1 MPASTLITAGS
12 GAILVPSALSY
23 PQATDPTIYLP
34 YDSPQV
40 ITSSGTWKH
49 PKPGFAL
56 SITYLLIGGG
66 GSTTDY
72 GGSGFAGSGG
82 GGSGRIS
89 PFTTAIVTTNLE
101 VTIGA
106 GATASASV
114 GGTTTFNGLSVAGG
128 SFGTA
133 PANAGGAG
141 GDGGCGGGGGA
152 NGHSANVGG
161 AGGNG
166 LDYTGGGGGSSGNA
180 GGPNQTLGGSPGYS
194 TRGPYAAQRGH
205 SGANSVANGGT
216 GGGGWPNGAGASYG
230 TGTGGDLTLIF
241 NWVRGYGAGGTSL
254 SYNSA
259 HNDGYSGAVF
269 IFYNRP

>member
-72 GGSGFAGSGG
+72 TSGVAGGGG

-128 SFGTA
+128 SFGLS
-133 PANAGGAG
+133 PVNSGGAG
-141 GDGGCGGGGGA
+141 GDGGCGGGGGSG
-152 NGHSANVGG
+152 GHAGNVGG
-161 AGGNG
+161 NGGNG
-166 LDYTGGGGGSSGNA
+166 LDYTGGGGGSSGTSTTPNA
-180 GGPNQTLGGSPGYS
+180 TMGGTPGYT
-194 TRGPYAAQRGH
+194 TRGPYGAQRGQA
-205 SGANSVANGGT
+205 GAASVASGGSS
-216 GGGGWPNGAGASYG
+216 GGSWPNGSGAPYG
-230 TGTGGDLTLIF
+230 TGKGGDLTLIF

-254 SYNSA
+254 EYNSA

>member
-72 GGSGFAGSGG
+72 SSGVAASGG

-133 PANAGGAG
+133 PVNAGGAG

-152 NGHSANVGG
+152 GGHTSPATGG
-161 AGGNG
+161 NGGNG
-166 LDYTGGGGGSSGNA
+166 LDYTGGGGGSSGTP
-180 GGPNQTLGGSPGYS
+180 GTPTLGGTPGYT
-194 TRGPYAAQRGH
+194 TRGPYHAQRGQGG
-205 SGANSVANGGT
+205 SSTLASGGT
-216 GGGGWPNGAGASYG
+216 TGGGWPNGAGSIYN
-230 TGTGGDLTLIF
+230 TGKGGDLTLIF
-241 NWVRGYGAGGTSL
+241 PWVRGYGAGGTSL
-254 SYNSA
+254 EYNSA

>member
-152 NGHSANVGG
+152 NGHSGG
-161 AGGNG
+161 IG